1 MLKALIPILKQTAL
15 TFTLCALLTAC
26 GKRTPPVPPV
36 ERVLQK
42 PSIGATQRGNRVL
55 ISWITPARNAGS
67 GSVLNIDRIDIFR
80 LAEPLDSPVVLTEEE
95 FSAKSTLIGTVQIG
109 ESDFGRKEMV
119 FEDPLSFA
127 GQKAR
132 LRYAARY
139 ANKSGQKAGYS
150 NFILIEPA
158 ARVSEAPTAP
168 ALELSQE
175 QVLVK
180 WTAPG
185 ANVDGS
191 TPPNILGYNVYRA
204 EDKALRKLN
213 AAPVTGTEF
222 ADRFFDFGRK
232 YRYSVRAVSLG
243 TNAEPVESLDSPATE
258 IEPKDVF
265 APAAPSALTIAAAP
279 NQISIFFASNVETD
293 IAGYRV
299 YRSTVRGT
307 PLDKWQ
313 LLTPV
318 PITPNTYQD
327 GSVESGRS
335 YFYYVTAI
343 DRTGNVSAPSEIVG
357 DTVP

>member
-1 MLKALIPILKQTAL
+1 MLKALNPNLKQTAL
-15 TFTLCALLTAC
+15 VFTLCALLIAC

-42 PSIGATQRGNRVL
+42 PSIGATQRGNRIL
-55 ISWITPARNAGS
+55 ISWTTPPRNAGS
-67 GSVLNIDRIDIFR
+67 GSVLNIDRMDIFR

-95 FSAKSTLIGTVQIG
+95 FSAKSTLIGTVQIA

-139 ANKSGQKAGYS
+139 ANKSGQKAVYS

-158 ARVSEAPTAP
+158 ARVAGAPTAP

-175 QVLVK
+175 QILVK
-180 WTAPG
+180 WTSPG

-191 TPPNILGYNVYRA
+191 TPPNILGYNIYRA
-204 EDKALRKLN
+204 DDKPFRKLN
-213 AAPVTGTEF
+213 AAPVTVTEF

-243 TNAEPVESLDSPATE
+243 TNAEPVESLDSPTAE
-258 IEPKDVF
+258 IEPRDTF
-265 APAAPSALTIAAAP
+265 APAAPAALTIAAAP
-279 NQISIFFASNVETD
+279 NQISVFFASNVETD
-293 IAGYRV
+293 VAGYNV
-299 YRSTVRGT
+299 YRSTDRGL

-313 LLTPV
+313 LLTTS
-318 PITPNTYQD
+318 PITANTYQD
-327 GSVESGRS
+327 GSVEAGKS

-343 DRTGNVSAPSEIVG
+343 DRTGNVSLPSEIVG